1 MSEQPDE
8 ARDAYMLAMMEPV
21 QPDIEELLITLRANV
36 DGIRF
41 HPMPERLI
49 EAFEFQQSR
58 IAELEHDAMQLT
70 ELSISRQATITSL
83 TEQAEALVDFIE
95 IAAWFGLHREEDED
109 CPVCWAKE
117 LLPALRETDSSEVQN
132 PKG

>member
-95 IAAWFGLHREEDED
+95 IAAWFGSHREEDED

-117 LLPALRETDSSEVQN
+117 LLTA
-132 PKG
+132 KGGG